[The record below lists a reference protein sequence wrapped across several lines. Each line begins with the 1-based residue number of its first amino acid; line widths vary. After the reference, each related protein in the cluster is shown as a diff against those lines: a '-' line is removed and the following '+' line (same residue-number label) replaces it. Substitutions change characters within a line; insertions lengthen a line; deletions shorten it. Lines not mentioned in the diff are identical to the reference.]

1 MILLFGSQYTLEKM
15 STNTL
20 VDRPSQR
27 PDVIDEIL
35 TSLKRYDVSVI
46 KDLEDYLFDQYEND
60 YSDLNSNL
68 ALLKLY
74 ELSDETSV
82 ERQDSTLKILIKGLI
97 QFTNSDFTLY
107 LHLLPPYIFT
117 TTNEYTTK
125 IQGLVSLYEL
135 LIANK
140 FDQFLAKNKELS
152 LVDDHSVKLIEQ
164 TFLSNKN
171 SKFIMS
177 EAVSEEVSVTRL
189 SKVVG
194 QLLQN

>member
-1 MILLFGSQYTLEKM
+1 M

-20 VDRPSQR
+20 VERPAQR
-27 PDVIDEIL
+27 PELVDEIL
-35 TSLKRYDVSVI
+35 TTLKRYDVSVI
-46 KDLEDYLFDQYEND
+46 KDLEDYLFDQYENG

-82 ERQDSTLKILIKGLI
+82 ERQESTIKILIKGLI
-97 QFTNSDFTLY
+97 QFINSDFTLY
-107 LHLLPPYIFT
+107 LHLLPSYIFT
-117 TTNEYTTK
+117 TTNDYTSK

-140 FDQFLAKNKELS
+140 FDQFLAKNKELA
-152 LVDDHSVKLIEQ
+152 LVDDRSVKLIEQ

-171 SKFIMS
+171 SKFIIN
-177 EAVSEEVSVTRL
+177 ENVTEDVPVTKL

-194 QLLQN
+194 QLLQS